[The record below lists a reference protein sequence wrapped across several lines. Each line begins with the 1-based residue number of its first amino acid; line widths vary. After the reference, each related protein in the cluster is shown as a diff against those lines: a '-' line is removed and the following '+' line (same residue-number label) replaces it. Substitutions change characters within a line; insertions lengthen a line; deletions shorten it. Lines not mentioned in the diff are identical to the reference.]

1 MNKFSI
7 TAEIHYI
14 GKSEQITDK
23 LSKQVIV
30 LKSEEN
36 NRVEYIPF
44 DIYNDSVTN
53 LSVGSMVTVE
63 FKLKG
68 KASKNDS
75 TKYFGSNQVIQ
86 ILK

>member
-1 MNKFSI
+1 MNRYTL
-7 TAEIHYI
+7 TAEIHHI
-14 GKSEQITDK
+14 GKPEQITEK
-23 LSKQVIV
+23 LTKQVVV

-53 LSVGSMVTVE
+53 LSVGETVTIE

-68 KASKNDS
+68 KASKNDGS
-75 TKYFGSNQVIQ
+75 KYFGSNQVIQ
-86 ILK
+86 IIK